1 MEACFIS
8 LRNSLG
14 KRLSYWDES
23 ARRWFRIVQCLF
35 MVTLPTIGSAQ
46 FLREIPAGEEWK
58 ELEVQL
64 PKYPRPEN
72 LIATQVSSLTSFT
85 FAVDGTSIVIGQDGV
100 VRFVVVARSPDR
112 AENVSYEG
120 IRCSTRERKLYAVG
134 RADGTWLVLKSP
146 VWINFQG
153 ARVNSYHDSFA
164 RQYFCIERTPV
175 LDAAKANE
183 LLRKR

>member
-1 MEACFIS
+1 MA
-8 LRNSLG
+8 
-14 KRLSYWDES
+14 KY
-23 ARRWFRIVQCLF
+23 LF
-35 MVTLPTIGSAQ
+35 VAFLPTIGSAQ
-46 FLREIPAGEEWK
+46 FLRETPAGDEWK
-58 ELEVQL
+58 ELDLKL

-72 LIATQVSSLTSFT
+72 LIATQVSGLTSFS
-85 FAVDGTSIVIGQDGV
+85 FVVDGTSIDVGRDGV

-146 VWINFQG
+146 AWIDFQG

-164 RQYFCIERTPV
+164 RQYFCIERAPV